1 MKYAIDHFGLKFCL
15 KKPLSKLRDLVNEG
29 LYDPK
34 TNRKI
39 AIRIICCLGM
49 DNEYSNTTQNPKII
63 MRLLDLR
70 SLKLDILNFKFQFP
84 Y

>member
-15 KKPLSKLRDLVNEG
+15 KDTLSELRDLVNEG

-49 DNEYSNTTQNPKII
+49 DNEYSNTTQNPKKI
-63 MRLLDLR
+63 MLFSDAGR
-70 SLKLDILNFKFQFP
+70 
-84 Y
+84 